1 MEELLNYEGLI
12 YSIINKYTKN
22 FDKDDLFQ
30 VGMLGLIEA
39 YKNYKNNFNT
49 KFSTYAYYYILGEVN
64 SYIRESSS
72 LKVSK
77 DLLKLS
83 KSIIKAREVMQ
94 QRLQRE
100 PTNLEIALFLEIDEE
115 KVNEALEATEVVKSL
130 DYQDENIELYNS
142 IKVEDNSLNPDI
154 LDLKE
159 ALKDLSFEER
169 NLILARYYEELTQVE
184 TSKELGISQVQVS
197 RKEAKVLQKLK
208 EKLQNT

>member
-1 MEELLNYEGLI
+1 M
-12 YSIINKYTKN
+12 
-22 FDKDDLFQ
+22 
-30 VGMLGLIEA
+30 
-39 YKNYKNNFNT
+39 
-49 KFSTYAYYYILGEVN
+49 
-64 SYIRESSS
+64 
-72 LKVSK
+72 
-77 DLLKLS
+77 
-83 KSIIKAREVMQ
+83 
-94 QRLQRE
+94 
-100 PTNLEIALFLEIDEE
+100 
-115 KVNEALEATEVVKSL
+115 EATEVVKSL

>member
-39 YKNYKNNFNT
+39 YKNYKDNFNT

-115 KVNEALEATEVVKSL
+115 KVNEAIEATEVVKSL

-142 IKVEDNSLNPDI
+142 IKVEDNSLNADI